1 MLTKMMCRDSIEKAL
16 DEDAPGLLQ
25 VAICCIYNYIGI

>member
-1 MLTKMMCRDSIEKAL
+1 MVTNMLCRDSIEKAL

-25 VAICCIYNYIGI
+25 VIIYCNL